1 MAAPQNER
9 ALSSR
14 MVTGP
19 SPADSMVISAPKRP
33 VAVLTPPA
41 PSRSATAATSG
52 AACSGRAAATNEGLR
67 PLRVSP
73 YKVNWLTTRPAPISP
88 TTSVFTSTRAHATLE
103 TTARTGWLLLL
114 GAGALRDDPE
124 GVVDAVHALD
134 RGQHVG
140 EVGDVGQLEGE
151 PKGGDPVAPGGDRG
165 RHDVDV
171 VVRKDLGDVAEQLG
185 AVQRLHLDGDREHR
199 RAGAVPG
206 HVDHAVG
213 VALQVGGVG
222 TVGAVDADAVPAGD
236 ESDDRVTRYR
246 GATSGE
252 LDPDVVDPL
261 DQHAPAGRQR
271 ARGPDGAVQGEVV
284 VLLLLLAEVGLEAVD
299 HAGGGDLTR
308 ADSGVEGVQ
317 RGEAHLGGQR
327 RQGAALGEP
336 LQRQAGLAKGADQR
350 LLAGLDGVLATLLGE
365 PLPDLVARPRCLDD
379 RQPVPR
385 RTGVGCLGGEDLDRL
400 AVLERVLQR
409 HQPLVDA
416 RAHAAVADLGVH
428 GVGEVD
434 RGRAR
439 RELED
444 VALGGEDEHLVD
456 VEVGL
461 EVVDEVLGV
470 RQLALPVDELP

>member
-73 YKVNWLTTRPAPISP
+73 YKVNWLTTRAPPPDSTTERFILPSASSNTRSVATLSASQAAWADPSSWVTPTSTSRPAPISP

-236 ESDDRVTRYR
+236 EADDLVTRDR

-327 RQGAALGEP
+327 RQGA
-336 LQRQAGLAKGADQR
+336 
-350 LLAGLDGVLATLLGE
+350 
-365 PLPDLVARPRCLDD
+365 
-379 RQPVPR
+379 
-385 RTGVGCLGGEDLDRL
+385 
-400 AVLERVLQR
+400 
-409 HQPLVDA
+409 
-416 RAHAAVADLGVH
+416 DLGVH

>member
-73 YKVNWLTTRPAPISP
+73 YKVNWLTTRAPPPDSTTERFILPSASSNTRSVATLSASQAAWADPSSWVTPTSTSRPAPISP
-88 TTSVFTSTRAHATLE
+88 ATSVFTSTRAHATLE

-213 VALQVGGVG
+213 VA
-222 TVGAVDADAVPAGD
+222 
-236 ESDDRVTRYR
+236 
-246 GATSGE
+246 
-252 LDPDVVDPL
+252 
-261 DQHAPAGRQR
+261 
-271 ARGPDGAVQGEVV
+271 VQGEVV

-336 LQRQAGLAKGADQR
+336 LQRQAGLAEGADQR
-350 LLAGLDGVLATLLGE
+350 LLAGLDGVLAALLGE